1 MSTPPRTAL
10 STPQPN
16 EGVPPID
23 LSQPLTEA
31 ERLAPMPDLGT
42 VRRVFALMSQAAHER
57 GLDLREPPPEPT
69 SCCGRGC
76 NGCVWEGFYAAAHY
90 WRDEAQLVLSD

>member
-1 MSTPPRTAL
+1 MSTTPLTPPAL
-10 STPQPN
+10 PDAN
-16 EGVPPID
+16 VPPLD
-23 LSQPLTEA
+23 LSSPLSEA
-31 ERLAPMPDLGT
+31 ERLAPMPDLAT
-42 VRRVFALMSQAAHER
+42 TRRVFALMQREAQAR
-57 GLDLREPPPEPT
+57 GLSLREPPPEPT